1 MNNSYTHKVTQ
12 NRKTIAYFTDGDEAE
27 EYAAS
32 IDGKAIKIP
41 AIPVRYLTGLNGAD
55 FERRIKEILKER
67 KEGTF
72 QPLPSDIGAET
83 KRSKWSEQFESEF
96 GRKPH
101 DVSDVSQLTGFPK
114 RILQQVYDK
123 GLAAWSTGGH
133 RRGASQHAWA
143 MARVQ
148 SFVLG
153 GPTAMGP
160 DKRLYEE
167 AIHGIT
173 AR

>member
-1 MNNSYTHKVTQ
+1 MKSYTHKVTQ
-12 NRKTIAYFTDGDEAE
+12 NRKTIAYFTDGDESE
-27 EYAAS
+27 EFAAN
-32 IDGKAIKIP
+32 IGGKSQRIP
-41 AIPVRYLTGLNGAD
+41 AIPVRYLTGLHGAD

-67 KEGTF
+67 KEGTY
-72 QPLPSDIGAET
+72 QPLPSDIGVKT
-83 KRSKWSEQFESEF
+83 KRSKWSEKFESVF
-96 GRKPH
+96 GRKPKS
-101 DVSDVSQLTGFPK
+101 VSDVAKITGFPEWA
-114 RILQQVYDK
+114 LQEVYNK

-153 GPTAMGP
+153 GPTAKGP

-167 AIHGIT
+167 VNK
-173 AR
+173 